1 MHKIT
6 EPETG
11 DSTEQ
16 ESEKVAYKQKKKWTC
31 LNLKS
36 RKKTL
41 GLKEDGLWDLGE
53 NLGLKKG

>member
-16 ESEKVAYKQKKKWTC
+16 ESEKVAYKQKKWTC